1 MGAAIQLLSIS
12 VVNKG
17 DAGIRNI
24 MGIRNLTERKRRIN
38 EIRYSNRSFAELYK
52 YKDNP
57 KADKS
62 YLLILIIIMVST
74 LVFDLLFGLYV
85 NFYIKIPQVS
95 FIKLGYFIWLITFL
109 PFLDGFYL
117 LFLFGLSN
125 KIIDDIYL
133 QFKKFNKLSSNY
145 NKKDII
151 YNEKIQS
158 KLNKIYSEIYAL
170 RPSVLLVYI
179 SSLLFLNWIMV
190 RILFNLLWQ
199 VIIFSAFLWFLILPL
214 LVIAFY
220 KIIFADLEI
229 ALDARVFQFGFG
241 EEGIKVKIA
250 FKDNS
255 TALDKLETVTI
266 LEIWQKIKVLHDNKY
281 AEFRD
286 WYDIKRLLVLKE

>member
-17 DAGIRNI
+17 DADIRNI

-52 YKDNP
+52 YKDNQ
-57 KADKS
+57 KADRS
-62 YLLILIIIMVST
+62 YLFILIIIMVFT
-74 LVFDLLFGLYV
+74 VVFGLYV
-85 NFYIKIPQVS
+85 NFYTKIPQVS
-95 FIKLGYFIWLITFL
+95 FIKLEYFTWLITFL
-109 PFLDGFYL
+109 PFFDVLCL
-117 LFLFGLSN
+117 SFLVGLSI
-125 KIIDDIYL
+125 KIIDDISL
-133 QFKKFNKLSSNY
+133 QLKNFNKLSSNY

-151 YNEKIQS
+151 YNEGIQS
-158 KLNKIYSEIYAL
+158 ELNEIYSKIYAL

-199 VIIFSAFLWFLILPL
+199 VIIFSALLWFLILPL

-255 TALDKLETVTI
+255 TTLDKLETVTI

-286 WYDIKRLLVLKE
+286 WCDIKRLLVLKE